1 MSNPEQTP
9 RDGMPWTL
17 ASAVGAG
24 VSRTIRT
31 AVGAVPSVGIAVVR
45 GRSMEPTYHD
55 GDRLLVG
62 WGLSPRP
69 GRPALVALP
78 PGPDGPRPL
87 AVKRV
92 TGRDP
97 ADPGRWWVER
107 DNDSIGVDSW
117 TVGSLAPEDI
127 RAVVLTRIPEISL
140 PGGRRAQA
148 AALLALAWKATR
160 GLRGRRERHAASRP
174 E

>member
-1 MSNPEQTP
+1 
-9 RDGMPWTL
+9 MPWTL
-17 ASAVGAG
+17 ASTVGAG
-24 VSRTIRT
+24 VSRTVRT

-107 DNDSIGVDSW
+107 DNDSVGVDSW
-117 TVGSLAPEDI
+117 TIGSLAPEDI
-127 RAVVLTRIPEISL
+127 RAVVLTRIPEVSF

-148 AALLALAWKATR
+148 AAVVAFAWKATR
-160 GLRGRRERHAASRP
+160 GLRGRRERRAASRP
-174 E
+174 RSQRGKLD